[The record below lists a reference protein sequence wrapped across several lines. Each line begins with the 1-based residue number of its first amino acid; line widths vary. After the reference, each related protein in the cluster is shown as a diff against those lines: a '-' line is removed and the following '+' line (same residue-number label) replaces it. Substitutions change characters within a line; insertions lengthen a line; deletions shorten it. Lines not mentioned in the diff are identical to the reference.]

1 MRSLPRRAAQLVAA
15 LLHDARRLA
24 HLLHADEIAVVAI
37 AVLADGNI
45 EVHFLVAFVGL
56 RLAQIPSRARAAH
69 HHAGKPP
76 GPALGERDDAD
87 VDVALLEDAVAG
99 EQRLEIV
106 ADFEERIAEIVDVV
120 DELRRQILVD
130 AARPE
135 IGRVH
140 ARPARPLVEHHQ
152 LLALLEAPERRGE
165 RADVHRLRRHIE
177 EMREEPAD
185 LAVEHAD
192 QLAAA
197 RHSDAEQALDR
208 ERIGVLLVHRRDI
221 IEPIEIGHV
230 L

>member
-1 MRSLPRRAAQLVAA
+1 MRPLPRRDAQLVAA
-15 LLHDARRLA
+15 LLHDACRLA
-24 HLLHADEIAVVAI
+24 HLLHANEIAVVAI
-37 AVLADGNI
+37 AVLADGNV
-45 EVHFLVAFVGL
+45 EVHFLIAFVGL
-56 RLAQIPSRARAAH
+56 RFAQVPRRARAAH
-69 HHAGKPP
+69 HHAGESPR
-76 GPALGERDDAD
+76 PALGERDDAD

-165 RADVHRLRRHIE
+165 RAHRPPLPRPLGA
-177 EMREEPAD
+177 MRAEPAD
-185 LAVEHAD
+185 LPVDTPEQPAPAP
-192 QLAAA
+192 ARAA
-197 RHSDAEQALDR
+197 RPTPR
-208 ERIGVLLVHRRDI
+208 
-221 IEPIEIGHV
+221 P
-230 L
+230 